1 MVEQKDNAI
10 ENIRNLLEK
19 NKKAL
24 EVLEVL
30 ENKNKQ
36 YQKTKRYTLIMHLVA
51 VTVIFAYL
59 YFAYQMMSKS
69 DCVFGNQLVVFFAP
83 VIVVVAFLM
92 GNIPQ
97 TKLEIDT
104 TRMMQSTEIDFI
116 NSLLD
121 EYVTYEDFPL
131 IKAGNHYYIDFPDG
145 MRKVSMRNVPYNE
158 DTRMIGRKYHYKE
171 LRWNSDG
178 FYLRE
183 TIDVKVCS
191 NEQAPHGAGRIMS
204 RGATNERISMEE
216 LKKSPWQASMI

>member
-1 MVEQKDNAI
+1 MAKQKDNAI

-97 TKLEIDT
+97 AKLETDT

-121 EYVTYEDFPL
+121 EYVTYEDFPF

-178 FYLRE
+178 FFLQE
-183 TIDVKVCS
+183 TMDVKICS
-191 NEQAPHGAGRIMS
+191 DE
-204 RGATNERISMEE
+204 
-216 LKKSPWQASMI
+216 

>member
-1 MVEQKDNAI
+1 MAKQKDNAI

-97 TKLEIDT
+97 AKLETDT

-121 EYVTYEDFPL
+121 EYVTYEDFPF

-178 FYLRE
+178 FFLQE
-183 TIDVKVCS
+183 TMDVKICS
-191 NEQAPHGAGRIMS
+191 DEES
-204 RGATNERISMEE
+204 RRQERR
-216 LKKSPWQASMI
+216 